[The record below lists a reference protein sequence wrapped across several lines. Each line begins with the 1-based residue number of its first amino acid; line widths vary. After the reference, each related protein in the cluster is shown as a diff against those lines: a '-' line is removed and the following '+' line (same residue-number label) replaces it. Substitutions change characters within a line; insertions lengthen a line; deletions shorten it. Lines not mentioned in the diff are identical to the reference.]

1 MLNVERRNLG
11 TVSLLNLDGNVVIGE
26 TGPLHDIVQTL
37 PPASSVVM
45 DLSRVRMVDAHGLG
59 VLLQLREQSQA
70 RGMQLELTNISNQLR
85 ELFRITRLDSVFQIR
100 SGAEFFAR
108 RPTARQT
115 LVAA

>member
-26 TGPLHDIVQTL
+26 TGPLHEIVQTL
-37 PPASSVVM
+37 PAASSVVM

-70 RGMQLELTNISNQLR
+70 RGMQLELTNVSNQLR

-100 SGAEFFAR
+100 SGVEFFPLPAR
-108 RPTARQT
+108 RLA

>member
-26 TGPLHDIVQTL
+26 TGPLHDLVQTL

-100 SGAEFFAR
+100 SGVGYL
-108 RPTARQT
+108 PLPARQRLT

>member
-26 TGPLHDIVQTL
+26 TGPLHDIVQSL
-37 PPASSVVM
+37 PSTTSVIM

-70 RGMQLELTNISNQLR
+70 RGMQLELTNVSDQLR
-85 ELFRITRLDSVFQIR
+85 ELFRITRLDSVFRIH
-100 SGAEFFAR
+100 SGVEFFPLPAR
-108 RPTARQT
+108 RRLS